1 MPSPTAA
8 STNAPVDR
16 APRSSGLVIAVL
28 AAAGMAVAFQQ
39 TLIVPL
45 VSDLPEIFG
54 TTVDSSSWLLTITLL
69 TGAVATPIVTKL
81 ADMHGKR
88 RMIVLALSV
97 MVAGS
102 LLLALTSSFAAAMVG
117 RALQGLAAAV
127 IPIGI
132 SILRDELPKERV
144 GFGIALMSATLG
156 IGGGLGLPLSG
167 LLYEGTGW
175 HSIFWVSG
183 TVTFLIL
190 LATLKVVPESPVRS
204 AGSFD
209 LLGAVVLSIAL
220 TALMLVISKGAT
232 WGWASTAILALAAG
246 CVLTFALWVP
256 LQLRRSEPMVDLR
269 TAASRPVLLT
279 NVASVM
285 TTIGMMANGLL
296 TVPFVEAPTATG
308 YGFGVSVMTAG
319 LLMAPSG
326 LVMVVFA
333 PVSGRLLDRIGGRLT
348 LILGAV
354 VVAVSYFAR
363 PVLDEAL
370 WQVVVAS
377 TLCGLGAAIAFAAM
391 PVLIMS
397 AVPITETASAN
408 GINSLM
414 RAVGMASASAGTAA
428 IFASVTTAVTAADG
442 TTATVPSTTAFT
454 LGFAVCGGFAVVAA
468 VVAAFIPTRGGV
480 GAVPQPGQGAEK
492 VVRGRIVLGTP
503 RTEQVLGTVVL
514 TRPDGQQVDWARPD
528 FDGHFALAYPRDG
541 RYLMVATARGWAPK
555 VLVTDLTGECGPVK
569 VLLDDRLTVH
579 GTVTLD
585 ERPVAGATVT
595 MFEGT
600 GEHAGHTTTDPH
612 GRYEFPLPPSGLYL
626 VAAAIPETGQ
636 ADAAKVQVVAESVTA
651 DLELGRTKTLPAD
664 VITGVRSGD
673 RSR

>member
-1 MPSPTAA
+1 MSRTLPGTAEKTTA
-8 STNAPVDR
+8 E
-16 APRSSGLVIAVL
+16 PRSSGLVIAVL

-54 TTVDSSSWLLTITLL
+54 TTLDTSSWLLTITLL

-81 ADMHGKR
+81 ADMYGKR

-102 LLLALTSSFAAAMVG
+102 LLLALTTTLAAAMLG

-156 IGGGLGLPLSG
+156 IGGGMGLPLSG

-183 TVTFLIL
+183 GVTFLIL
-190 LATLKVVPESPVRS
+190 LATLKVVPESPVRT

-209 LLGAVVLSIAL
+209 LLGAAVLSVGL
-220 TALMLVISKGAT
+220 TALMLVISKGAA
-232 WGWASTAILALAAG
+232 WGWTSSAILGLALG
-246 CVLTFALWVP
+246 CVVTFAVWVP

-279 NVASVM
+279 NIASVL
-285 TTIGMMANGLL
+285 TTVGMMANGLF
-296 TVPFVEAPTATG
+296 TVPFVEAPTSTG

-333 PVSGRLLDRIGGRLT
+333 PVSGQLLNRIGGRRT

-354 VVAVSYFAR
+354 VVAVSYFLR
-363 PVLDEAL
+363 PVADEAL
-370 WQVVVAS
+370 WQVVVVS

-414 RAVGMASASAGTAA
+414 RSVGMASASAGTAA
-428 IFASVTTAVTAADG
+428 IFASLTTSAPSGGGDVV
-442 TTATVPSTTAFT
+442 VPSPTAFT
-454 LGFAVCGGFAVVAA
+454 VGFLLCGLFATTAA
-468 VVAAFIPTRGGV
+468 VVAAFIPTRAGV

-492 VVRGRIVLGTP
+492 VVRGRIVLGTQRP
-503 RTEQVLGTVVL
+503 EQVLGTVVL

-528 FDGHFALAYPRDG
+528 FDGRFSLAFPRDG
-541 RYLMVATARGWAPK
+541 RYLMVATARGWAPR
-555 VLVTDLTGECGPVK
+555 VLVTDLTGECSPVR

-579 GTVTLD
+579 GCVTRD
-585 ERPVAGATVT
+585 GAPVAGATVT
-595 MFEGT
+595 MFQGS
-600 GEHAGHTTTDPH
+600 GEHTGHTTTDAD
-612 GRYEFPLPPSGLYL
+612 GRYEFALPSSGLYL
-626 VAAAIPETGQ
+626 VAAALPETG
-636 ADAAKVQVVAESVTA
+636 DAHAEKVQVMAESVRA
-651 DLELGRTKTLPAD
+651 DLDLTRTLPVA
-664 VITGVRSGD
+664 VASPRTS
-673 RSR
+673 S

>member
-1 MPSPTAA
+1 MSQTLPGTTETPT
-8 STNAPVDR
+8 PE
-16 APRSSGLVIAVL
+16 PRRSGLVIAVL

-54 TTVDSSSWLLTITLL
+54 TTLDTSSWLLTITLL

-97 MVAGS
+97 MVVGS
-102 LLLALTSSFAAAMVG
+102 LLLALTTSLAAAMVG

-132 SILRDELPKERV
+132 SVLRDELPKERV

-156 IGGGLGLPLSG
+156 IGGGMGLPLSG
-167 LLYEGTGW
+167 LLYESWGW

-183 TVTFLIL
+183 AVTFLIL

-204 AGSFD
+204 RGSFD
-209 LLGAVVLSIAL
+209 LVGAVILSVGL

-232 WGWASTAILALAAG
+232 WGWTSTTILALAAG
-246 CVLTFALWVP
+246 CVVTFAVWVP
-256 LQLRRSEPMVDLR
+256 HQLRRSEPMVDLR

-279 NVASVM
+279 NIASVL
-285 TTIGMMANGLL
+285 TTMGMMANGLL
-296 TVPFVEAPTATG
+296 TVPFVEAPTSTG
-308 YGFGVSVMTAG
+308 HGFGVSVMTAG

-333 PVSGRLLDRIGGRLT
+333 PVSGQLLNRIGGRLT

-354 VVAVSYFAR
+354 VVAVSYFLR
-363 PVLDEAL
+363 PVADEAL
-370 WQVVVAS
+370 WQIVVVS

-414 RAVGMASASAGTAA
+414 RSVGMASASAGTAA
-428 IFASVTTAVTAADG
+428 IFASLSTVVRTDG
-442 TTATVPSTTAFT
+442 TDLVVPSPTAYT
-454 LGFAVCGGFAVVAA
+454 IGFMLCGAFATIAA
-468 VVAAFIPTRGGV
+468 VVAAFIPTRRGV

-492 VVRGRIVLGTP
+492 VVHGRIVLGTK
-503 RTEQVLGTVVL
+503 RAEQVLGTVVL
-514 TRPDGQQVDWARPD
+514 TRPDGKQVDWARPD
-528 FDGHFALAYPRDG
+528 FDGHFSLAYPHDG
-541 RYLMVATARGWAPK
+541 RYLVVATARGWAPR
-555 VLVTDLTGECGPVK
+555 VLVTDLTGGSAPVRL
-569 VLLDDRLTVH
+569 LLDDRLTVH
-579 GTVTLD
+579 GTVTHHGQ
-585 ERPVAGATVT
+585 PVAGATVT
-595 MFEGT
+595 MFQGS
-600 GEHAGHTTTDPH
+600 GEHTGHTTTDAQGH
-612 GRYEFPLPPSGLYL
+612 YEFALPPSGLHL
-626 VAAAIPETGQ
+626 VAAALPETG
-636 ADAAKVQVVAESVTA
+636 DAHAEKVQVMAESVTA
-651 DLELGRTKTLPAD
+651 DLELVAGPAVTPD
-664 VITGVRSGD
+664 VTPR
-673 RSR
+673 